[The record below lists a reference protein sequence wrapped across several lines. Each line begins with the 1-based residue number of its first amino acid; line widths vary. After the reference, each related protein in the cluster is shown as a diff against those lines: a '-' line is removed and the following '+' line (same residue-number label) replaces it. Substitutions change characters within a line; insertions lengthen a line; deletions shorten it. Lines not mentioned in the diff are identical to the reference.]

1 VHYLY
6 SDKNILFEKLIHRV
20 KILSFE
26 VDVENKSWIVNYN
39 ECVVGLAVSNGNIL
53 QVIVNEPFCSVI
65 YQPKQYELIKSD
77 SGFGI
82 KFVNT
87 TLTFS

>member
-1 VHYLY
+1 M
-6 SDKNILFEKLIHRV
+6 

-26 VDVENKSWIVNYN
+26 VDVENKSWIVTYN

-53 QVIVNEPFCSVI
+53 QVIVNEPFCSVM
-65 YQPKQYELIKSD
+65 YQPKQYELIKSE

>member
-1 VHYLY
+1 M
-6 SDKNILFEKLIHRV
+6 
-20 KILSFE
+20 KILNFKVE
-26 VDVENKSWIVNYN
+26 VGDKSWIVTYN
-39 ECVVGLAVSNGNIL
+39 ECVVGLAVSNDKLL

-65 YQPKQYELIKSD
+65 YQPKQYELIKSE

>member
-1 VHYLY
+1 M
-6 SDKNILFEKLIHRV
+6 
-20 KILSFE
+20 KILNFKVE
-26 VDVENKSWIVNYN
+26 VDNKNWIVSYN
-39 ECVVGLAVSNGNIL
+39 ECVVGLAVSNDNVL
-53 QVIVNEPFCSVI
+53 QVMVNEPYCTII
-65 YQPKQYELIKSD
+65 YQPKQYELIKSE

>member
-1 VHYLY
+1 M
-6 SDKNILFEKLIHRV
+6 
-20 KILSFE
+20 KILNFKVE
-26 VDVENKSWIVNYN
+26 VGNKSWIVNYD
-39 ECVVGLAVSNGNIL
+39 ECVVGLAVSNNNEL
-53 QVIVNEPFCSVI
+53 QVIVNEPFCSVMH
-65 YQPKQYELIKSD
+65 QPKQYELIKSD

>member
-1 VHYLY
+1 M
-6 SDKNILFEKLIHRV
+6 
-20 KILSFE
+20 KILNFKVE
-26 VDVENKSWIVNYN
+26 VENKSWIVNYN
-39 ECVVGLAVSNGNIL
+39 ECVVGLAISNDKVL
-53 QVIVNEPFCSVI
+53 QVIVNEPFCSVM
-65 YQPKQYELIKSD
+65 YQPKQYELIKSE